1 MKKYNVYIP
10 LLLAIAMIAGIFA
23 GHILTRKS
31 QSAYGGVRLA
41 ASNKLNAILEL
52 IDRKYVDTVDT
63 KEIMEKT
70 IPDLLKNL
78 DPHSGYIPAKYMQEV
93 EEEMQGNFSG
103 IGVRFFI
110 REDTVVISDV
120 ISGGPS
126 QNVGVMAGDRIVM
139 VDDTLIAGVGMKDK
153 EVMKLLRGI
162 KGTKVSIKNFR
173 RGFSDL
179 FEFEITRGDILLTSV
194 DASYMIDDET
204 GFIKI
209 ERFSEQTYF
218 EFKTNMDKLIE
229 AGATKVILDLRNNQ
243 GGSLPTV
250 IRMVDEFLE
259 KDEPI
264 LITRGKSQPERV
276 YNASA
281 RDSYTNIGVIILIN
295 EFSAS
300 ASEIMAG
307 AIQDN
312 DRGIIVGRR
321 SFGKGLVQEQIP
333 FSDGSAVRMTI
344 ARYYTPSGRCI
355 QKSYEEGNDKYS
367 EDLDLRI
374 LHGEMFS
381 ADSIHF
387 VDSLKYYTKSGRVVY
402 GGGGIMPDFFVPADT
417 TGRSDYYTKIY
428 QKGLS
433 YQFAFQYADQ
443 NRETLKKM
451 ETAKA
456 IEKWLDEQNIM
467 AQFVKYAENKGI
479 PYSSEGMRLSGEI
492 IETQVKANIAQN
504 IIGENGFYPIIQ
516 KIDKTLLKAI
526 DISHQNLTIENLT
539 QNTDN

>member
-1 MKKYNVYIP
+1 MKKYNIYIP
-10 LLLAIAMIAGIFA
+10 VLLAVVMIAGLYLGYMLA
-23 GHILTRKS
+23 RRS
-31 QSAYGGVRLA
+31 QPAYSGVRLA
-41 ASNKLNAILEL
+41 GGNKLNTILEL

-70 IPDLLKNL
+70 IPNLLNNL
-78 DPHSGYIPAKYMQEV
+78 DPHSGYIPAKFMQEV

-103 IGVRFFI
+103 IGVRFSM

-126 QNVGVMAGDRIVM
+126 QNVGVMPGDRIVM
-139 VDDTLIAGVGMKDK
+139 VDDSLIAGVGMKDK
-153 EVMKLLRGI
+153 EVMKLLRGT
-162 KGTKVSIKNFR
+162 KGTKVKIKNFR
-173 RGFSDL
+173 RGFPDL
-179 FEFEITRGDILLTSV
+179 FEFEITRGDIPLYSIDV
-194 DASYMIDDET
+194 SYMIDDET

-209 ERFSEQTYF
+209 ERFSEQTYS
-218 EFKTNMDKLIE
+218 EFKTCMDTLIG
-229 AGATKVILDLRNNQ
+229 AGAAKVIIDLRNNQ

-264 LITRGKSQPERV
+264 LITRGKAQPERV

-281 RDSYTNIGVIILIN
+281 RNAYANIGVMILIN

-333 FSDGSAVRMTI
+333 FSDGSAVRLTI

-355 QKSYEEGNDKYS
+355 QKPYEEGNDKYS
-367 EDLDLRI
+367 EDLDIRI

-387 VDSLKYYTKSGRVVY
+387 ADSLKYYTKNGRVVY
-402 GGGGIMPDFFVPADT
+402 GGGGIMPDFFVAADT
-417 TGRSDYYTKIY
+417 TGQSDYYNKIY

-433 YQFAFQYADQ
+433 YLFAFQYADQ
-443 NRETLKKM
+443 NRETLKKR
-451 ETAKA
+451 ETAEA
-456 IEKWLDEQNIM
+456 IEKWLDSQNIM
-467 AQFVKYAENKGI
+467 QQFIKYAESKGV

-504 IIGENGFYPIIQ
+504 IIGERGFYPIIQ
-516 KIDKTLLKAI
+516 RIDKTLLKAI
-526 DISHQNLTIENLT
+526 EISHQNLSVENLT
-539 QNTDN
+539 QNVEN